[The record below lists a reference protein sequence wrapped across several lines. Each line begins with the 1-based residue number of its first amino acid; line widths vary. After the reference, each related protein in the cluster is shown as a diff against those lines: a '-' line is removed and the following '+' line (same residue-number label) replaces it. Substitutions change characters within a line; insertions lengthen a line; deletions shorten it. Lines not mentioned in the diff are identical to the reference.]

1 VTFFIGNNITP
12 DIGRI
17 FSLLKEAT
25 QMTQNKKKKQ
35 TLGVKGGMKFILL
48 SVLQTQQR
56 FSDQPGKN
64 LQVYFLNLFYK
75 ISSQK

>member
-1 VTFFIGNNITP
+1 VTFFIVNNIIP

-25 QMTQNKKKKQ
+25 QMTQNQKKKQ